1 MNTNIHKKNVYYVG
15 FYIEKKSP
23 MRIIV

>member
-1 MNTNIHKKNVYYVG
+1 MNTNIHKTNVYYVG